1 MKLEV
6 LKELNDVILD
16 RKRNPV
22 EGSYTCR
29 LFAEGLDYILR
40 KVGEET
46 LELILAGK
54 ELDRSKIVYEAADLL
69 YHVMVLLAYA
79 DVGFEE
85 VLRELERR
93 RRKSSSD

>member
-29 LFAEGLDYILR
+29 LFAKGLDCILR
-40 KVGEET
+40 KVGEES